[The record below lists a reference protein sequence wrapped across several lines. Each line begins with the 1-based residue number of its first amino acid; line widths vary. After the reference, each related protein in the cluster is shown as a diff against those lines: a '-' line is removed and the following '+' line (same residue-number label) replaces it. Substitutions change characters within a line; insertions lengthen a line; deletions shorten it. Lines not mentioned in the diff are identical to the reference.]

1 MPEKDKPRVEVHSTI
16 QVQSQAGGQIIG
28 AYFAAPEVK
37 APDPKE
43 IIAYLKKIV
52 ERAQNYEQAADEIEK
67 QFLKLP
73 FHVRSSDQVGGMR
86 EDLEAALKRLF
97 AEACSLDRI
106 QRVVLLAEPGVG
118 RTQAFYMVLRSV
130 AEQSMQ
136 AFQTLM
142 GGDLTENEAPTGAEC
157 LGEMLVPI
165 YLTLSNLR
173 SGQPLISLVRAAYN
187 LYAPVEINLEQ
198 ADRLLVQYD
207 CLIMLDDMD
216 ELTFDGG
223 VEAVREF
230 MQSYARERYAISCR
244 ISSYHGQLGLV
255 DKLILDELTNDEVQ
269 SVLGVE
275 RYNSLNEQV
284 RQLARNRAMLSQII
298 AMREDSSL
306 PQSKGALVQQMNKE
320 KLGFNEQDQ
329 DKLSLDP
336 EMAEALL
343 EKLGYAMQ
351 LDGALSF
358 SEQRL
363 MQEVLS
369 FLDAWHEPANWR
381 SVCRK
386 LREMGMLTRRDDRRW
401 TFCNRTTQSYFA
413 ASNVIFDHSR
423 LDPILARASD
433 FWWRETLEI
442 LAGLLQE
449 PSDLIYKLVD
459 ENAVVAAHCLT
470 LTGKKVKQSV
480 SDMLVDALIEQ
491 MRVGTLAEREEVIML
506 LGQSGH
512 PRVEGVLLKELLQ
525 ESICRLVLV
534 TVQSLWV
541 LAHSDVPK
549 SIDKIEANLKAEQQ
563 VRRMQALIDLWHA
576 YGSAD
581 PAGQADIEERLIS
594 VLRAKE
600 GERVERVRGIS
611 AIVLG
616 FLGTDKARETLLDV
630 WQESSTPDALASCVA
645 ESLTQIKY
653 PEVEAAAMKMY
664 ISRRRG
670 DSWQQRRVRAV
681 YLLGWVGSSP
691 ETVETLFQALNH
703 DSADIRANAAQ
714 SIGRLE
720 PQAACQN
727 LEKRLTVEQ
736 DTRVLPA
743 LIEALEVVGTQET
756 LPMLEGY
763 LSNPSTQTRQAARR
777 AIAAIQARD
786 QFI

>member
-1 MPEKDKPRVEVHSTI
+1 MPEKEKPRVEVHSTI
-16 QVQSQAGGQIIG
+16 QVQSQTGGQVIG
-28 AYFAAPEVK
+28 AYFAAQEVK

-43 IIAYLKKIV
+43 IIAYLKKII
-52 ERAQNYEQAADEIEK
+52 ERAKNYEQKADEVEK

-73 FHVRSSDQVGGMR
+73 FHVRSSDQVGGLR
-86 EDLEAALKRLF
+86 EDLESAIKRLF

-118 RTQAFYMVLRSV
+118 RTQAFYMLLRSI
-130 AEQSMQ
+130 AEQSLQ

-142 GGDLTENEAPTGAEC
+142 GGDLSENEAATDAEC

-173 SGQPLISLVRAAYN
+173 AGQPLLSLVRAAYN
-187 LYAPVEINLEQ
+187 LYAPVEISLEQ
-198 ADRLLVQYD
+198 VDRLLVQYD
-207 CLIMLDDMD
+207 CLILIDDMD
-216 ELTFDGG
+216 ELTFEGG

-255 DKLILDELTNDEVQ
+255 DKVVLDELTDEEVQ
-269 SVLGVE
+269 KVLGAE
-275 RYNSLNEQV
+275 RYQSLNEQV
-284 RQLARNRAMLSQII
+284 RQLARNRAMLNRII
-298 AMREDSSL
+298 AMGDDSSL

-320 KLGFNEQDQ
+320 KLGFYEQDQ
-329 DKLSLDP
+329 NKLALDP
-336 EMAEALL
+336 EMAETLL
-343 EKLGYAMQ
+343 EQLGYAMH

-363 MQEVLS
+363 MKEVLS
-369 FLDAWHEPANWR
+369 FLEAWHEPAHWR

-413 ASNVIFDHSR
+413 ASTVTFDRSR

-433 FWWRETLEI
+433 YWWRETLEI

-491 MRVGTLAEREEVIML
+491 IQDGTLAEREEVVML

-512 PRVEGVLLKELLQ
+512 PRVKGVLLKELLQ
-525 ESICRLVLV
+525 ESTCRLVLV
-534 TVQSLWV
+534 IVQSLWV
-541 LAHSDVPK
+541 LAHSDAPK
-549 SIDKIEANLKAEQQ
+549 SVDKIEAELRSEQK
-563 VRRMQALIDLWHA
+563 VHRMEALIDLWRA

-581 PAGQADIEERLIS
+581 LDGQAVIEEHLTS
-594 VLRAKE
+594 VLCAKE
-600 GERVERVRGIS
+600 AERVDRVRGIA

-616 FLGTDKARETLLDV
+616 FLGTDKARQTLLGV
-630 WQESSTPDALASCVA
+630 WQERSTPDALASCVA
-645 ESLTQIKY
+645 ESLTQIKH
-653 PEVEAAAMKMY
+653 PDVEAAAMKMY
-664 ISRRRG
+664 KSRHRG
-670 DSWQQRRVRAV
+670 ENWQQRRARAV
-681 YLLGWVGSSP
+681 YLLGWVGTNP
-691 ETVETLFQALNH
+691 ETIETLFQALNN
-703 DSADIRANAAQ
+703 DAPDIRANAAL

-720 PQAACQN
+720 PQAARQN
-727 LEKRLTVEQ
+727 LEKRLAEEQ
-736 DTRVLPA
+736 DTNVLPA
-743 LIEALEVVGTQET
+743 LIEALEVVGTSET
-756 LPMLEGY
+756 LPLLEGY
-763 LSNPSTQTRQAARR
+763 LSNPSTQTRQAVRR
-777 AIAAIQARD
+777 AIATIQARD